1 MKLDKLDKILWTGFF
16 IVIVVF
22 LSLAT
27 LGNQS
32 GIGKVTST
40 GKFNG
45 ANNIEYQNVTWTA
58 PDNSVHQFISS
69 CTNSS
74 YHLWEN
80 LKVHRIIGFDWQI
93 DQLSC

>member
-1 MKLDKLDKILWTGFF
+1 MDKIDKALWIGFF
-16 IVIVVF
+16 TVVIIF

-27 LGNQS
+27 LGDQS
-32 GIGKVTST
+32 GIGKVTAT
-40 GKFNG
+40 GRFNG
-45 ANNIEYQNVTWTA
+45 ANNIVYQNVTWTA
-58 PDNSVHQFISS
+58 PDNSYHQFISS

-74 YHLWEN
+74 YYINES

>member
-1 MKLDKLDKILWTGFF
+1 LDKIDKILWTGFF
-16 IVIVVF
+16 TVIVIF

-27 LGNQS
+27 LGNQG
-32 GIGKVTST
+32 GIGKVTDT

-45 ANNIEYQNVTWTA
+45 ANNIEYQNVTWIA
-58 PDNSVHQFISS
+58 PDASYHQFISS

-74 YHLWEN
+74 YYINES